1 MSAFVKKSQNTV
13 SKIQDILNNSYFDVQ
28 GLTPGNITET
38 QIARLLT
45 KVAVGSVTVFWSIV
59 ELKNIVKFRKSLR
72 G

>member
-1 MSAFVKKSQNTV
+1 MSAFTKKP
-13 SKIQDILNNSYFDVQ
+13 QDIANKLQDVLNNSYLDVQ

-45 KVAVGSVTVFWSIV
+45 KVAVGSVTVFWSII